1 MTNAVEF
8 FCIDMDKATN
18 QPAND
23 EIDYV
28 EDLLDQH
35 AGISDLETILI
46 NAGIDISSY
55 TDQLCEAT
63 ANILCFDLFDLL
75 NMNFLVTWRFLTDN
89 TLCYIT
95 DNLLGLFGMDIAIDP
110 DNRKP
115 FSDYKYVAPFKWFM
129 S

>member
-95 DNLLGLFGMDIAIDP
+95 DNLLSLFGMDISIDKA
-110 DNRKP
+110 NRKP